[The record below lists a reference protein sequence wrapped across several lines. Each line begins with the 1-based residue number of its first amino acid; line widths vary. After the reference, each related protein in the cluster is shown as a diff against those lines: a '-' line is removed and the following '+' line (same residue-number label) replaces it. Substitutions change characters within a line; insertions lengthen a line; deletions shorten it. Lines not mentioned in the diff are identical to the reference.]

1 MAMVPAWIFS
11 ILIFYIAVPALLFYI
26 GYRVLKAA
34 IRNGIVEAHERIRK
48 MDRETEEPAASIQ
61 ENSQVKEQG

>member
-1 MAMVPAWIFS
+1 MSMVPAWIFS

-48 MDRETEEPAASIQ
+48 MDREAGEPAASIR
-61 ENSQVKEQG
+61 ENSQMEGQG

>member
-1 MAMVPAWIFS
+1 MQIATAWIFS

-48 MDRETEEPAASIQ
+48 VDRETGELPAFIQ
-61 ENSQVKEQG
+61 EKDQTEQQE